1 MLNSSLRCCI
11 IKILVNIRMFSHFKQ
26 GVLNRFFYRFLFG
39 FFLIALLAF
48 KFFSECFE
56 TCFFVVFFAFNLLA
70 VVNTMH
76 MYGMCTGVCECG
88 CICYLYIYMY
98 VHNAYR
104 HAKNI
109 IYSCV
114 GVLVFAFYPLPL
126 SCSTCFLSL
135 FFFSVYATNHFTC
148 HAFDSFA
155 HTDIQSTIM
164 PVVALVVVVVVTV
177 SFVVLMACH

>member
-1 MLNSSLRCCI
+1 MACA
-11 IKILVNIRMFSHFKQ
+11 LVC
-26 GVLNRFFYRFLFG
+26 V
-39 FFLIALLAF
+39 
-48 KFFSECFE
+48 
-56 TCFFVVFFAFNLLA
+56 
-70 VVNTMH
+70 
-76 MYGMCTGVCECG
+76 CG

-135 FFFSVYATNHFTC
+135 FFFLGVCNQPFY
-148 HAFDSFA
+148 
-155 HTDIQSTIM
+155 M
-164 PVVALVVVVVVTV
+164 PRLRFIRPHRHSINNNARRRSRCCCCYSIFCCFNGMPLNNFIKCFVWTLKRHKKRSLLIVCC
-177 SFVVLMACH
+177 VVLLACVFFSSFLFCVRKFQQNLQSIRKLPK

>member
-1 MLNSSLRCCI
+1 MACA
-11 IKILVNIRMFSHFKQ
+11 LVC
-26 GVLNRFFYRFLFG
+26 V
-39 FFLIALLAF
+39 
-48 KFFSECFE
+48 
-56 TCFFVVFFAFNLLA
+56 FV
-70 VVNTMH
+70 
-76 MYGMCTGVCECG
+76 CG

-135 FFFSVYATNHFTC
+135 FFFLGVCNQPFY
-148 HAFDSFA
+148 
-155 HTDIQSTIM
+155 M
-164 PVVALVVVVVVTV
+164 PRLRFIRPHRHSINNNARRRSRRCCCCYSIFCCFNGMPLNNFIKCFVWTLKRHKKGLFSLFVALSSSLACFSHRFYFVFANSNRIFNQFASYRKKTHTV
-177 SFVVLMACH
+177 KSWIKHKFTHCV

>member
-11 IKILVNIRMFSHFKQ
+11 IKILVNIRMFSHLKQ

-56 TCFFVVFFAFNLLA
+56 KCFFVVFSHLIYWQLLIQCICMA
-70 VVNTMH
+70 
-76 MYGMCTGVCECG
+76 CALVCVFVCG

-114 GVLVFAFYPLPL
+114 GVLVFAFYPL
-126 SCSTCFLSL
+126 SRSICFLSL
-135 FFFSVYATNHFTC
+135 FSFSVYATNHFTC

-164 PVVALVVVVVVTV
+164 PVVALVVVVVTV